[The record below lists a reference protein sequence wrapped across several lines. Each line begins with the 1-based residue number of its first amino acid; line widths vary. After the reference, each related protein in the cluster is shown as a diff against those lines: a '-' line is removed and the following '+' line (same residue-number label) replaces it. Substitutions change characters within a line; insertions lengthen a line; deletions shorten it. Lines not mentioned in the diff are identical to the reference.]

1 MDDTAKIVITGIIA
15 IITAVCFNIYTESQ
29 LTKAAISQGLIQ
41 CPDDRSRNGTLWQHS
56 CN

>member
-1 MDDTAKIVITGIIA
+1 MDDIAKIVVTGIIA
-15 IITAVCFNIYTESQ
+15 AAIAICFNIYTESQ
-29 LTKAAISQGLIQ
+29 HTKAAISQGLIQ